1 LGDFVTYLTWLDE
14 PICQEV
20 ALTGGKAANLSKLAA
35 RYPVPPGFCLTTQA
49 YSQWNGADYGA
60 ATLRELLATAYA
72 GLAERT
78 STPLPRVA
86 VRSSAVGEDS
96 HDASFAGQ
104 YETFLNVAGVES
116 LTDAVL
122 RCWALAQSERVA
134 VYQQQKKGAKVPGTF
149 CPSGSVQDIPAN
161 EVREVPGTLGKGLAV
176 LVQAQVAA
184 DSSFVAFS
192 ADPISSDRKRVVI
205 NANWGLGES
214 VVSGLA
220 TPDAYTVDK
229 ASGARLGLTPG
240 AKECMTIAGEDGTRT
255 VTTPRF
261 LRARAALSETQVA
274 AVTQLAIKLESEM
287 GWPVDIE
294 GAFQGDKLYLLQ
306 CRPISTIK

>member
-1 LGDFVTYLTWLDE
+1 MNYLTWLDQ

-20 ALTGGKAANLSKLAA
+20 SLTGGKAANLSKLAA

-49 YSQWNGADYGA
+49 HSRWGDAEA
-60 ATLRELLATAYA
+60 APGDLRELLTTAYA
-72 GLAERT
+72 ALAEQT
-78 STPLPRVA
+78 QTPLPRVA

-104 YETFLNVAGVES
+104 YETFLNVQGVEA

-134 VYQQQKKGAKVPGTF
+134 VYQQQQNGA
-149 CPSGSVQDIPAN
+149 IEN
-161 EVREVPGTLGKGLAV
+161 RLAV
-176 LVQAQVAA
+176 LVQALVAA

-192 ADPISSDRKRVVI
+192 ADPISGERGRVVI

-220 TPDAYTVDK
+220 TPDAYAVNK
-229 ASGARLGLTPG
+229 ASGVLLTQTLG

-261 LRARAALSETQVA
+261 LRARAALNESQVA
-274 AVTQLAIKLESEM
+274 AVTQLAIQLESEM

-294 GAFQGDKLYLLQ
+294 GAFQGETLYLLQ

>member
-1 LGDFVTYLTWLDE
+1 MHYLAWLDQ

-49 YSQWNGADYGA
+49 HSRWGGAEA
-60 ATLRELLATAYA
+60 ASGDLRELLTTAYA
-72 GLAERT
+72 ALAERT
-78 STPLPRVA
+78 QTPLPRVA
-86 VRSSAVGEDS
+86 VRSSALGEDS

-104 YETFLNVAGVES
+104 YETFLNVAGIEA

-122 RCWALAQSERVA
+122 RCWEMAQSERVA
-134 VYQQQKKGAKVPGTF
+134 VYQQQQNGVAVNR
-149 CPSGSVQDIPAN
+149 V
-161 EVREVPGTLGKGLAV
+161 AV
-176 LVQAQVAA
+176 LVQMLVAA

-192 ADPISSDRKRVVI
+192 ADPISGERARVVI

-220 TPDAYTVDK
+220 TPDAYAVDK
-229 ASGARLGLTPG
+229 ASGVLLSQTLG
-240 AKECMTIAGEDGTRT
+240 AKECMTIVGENGTHT
-255 VTTPRF
+255 VKTPRF
-261 LRARAALSETQVA
+261 LRARAALSEAQVA
-274 AVTQLAIKLESEM
+274 AVTQLAMQLESEM

-294 GAFQGDKLYLLQ
+294 GAFQGETLYLLQ
-306 CRPISTIK
+306 CRPISTLA

>member
-1 LGDFVTYLTWLDE
+1 MGIGWMRSGRGWCGRRRLDRLVTYLTWLDQ

-20 ALTGGKAANLSKLAA
+20 SLTGGKAANLGKLAA

-49 YSQWNGADYGA
+49 YSRWGGEAGAD
-60 ATLRELLATAYA
+60 LRALLSTAYIE
-72 GLAERT
+72 LAERMQ
-78 STPLPRVA
+78 TPLPRVA

-104 YETFLNVAGVES
+104 YETFLNVQGVEA

-122 RCWALAQSERVA
+122 RCWEMAGSERVA
-134 VYQQQKKGAKVPGTF
+134 VYQQQQ
-149 CPSGSVQDIPAN
+149 SGPAEN
-161 EVREVPGTLGKGLAV
+161 RVAV
-176 LVQAQVAA
+176 LVQALVTA

-192 ADPISSDRKRVVI
+192 ADPISGERGQVVI

-220 TPDAYTVDK
+220 TPDAYAVDK
-229 ASGARLGLTPG
+229 ASGGILSQTIG
-240 AKECMTIAGEDGTRT
+240 AKECMTIVGDDGVRT
-255 VTTPRF
+255 SKTPRF
-261 LRARAALSETQVA
+261 LRAKPALNPAQVA
-274 AVTQLAIKLESEM
+274 AVTTLAMQLEDEM

-294 GAFQGDKLYLLQ
+294 GAFEGETLYLLQ
-306 CRPISTIK
+306 CRPISTLD

>member
-1 LGDFVTYLTWLDE
+1 MNYLTWLDQ
-14 PICQEV
+14 PICQDV
-20 ALTGGKAANLSKLAA
+20 SLTGGKAANLGKLAA

-49 YSQWNGADYGA
+49 HSRWGGEDGAG
-60 ATLRELLATAYA
+60 LRELLATAYA
-72 GLAERT
+72 ALAERT
-78 STPLPRVA
+78 QTPLPRVA
-86 VRSSAVGEDS
+86 VRSSALGEDS

-104 YETFLNVAGVES
+104 YETFLNVQGVEA

-122 RCWALAQSERVA
+122 RCWEMAQSERVA
-134 VYQQQKKGAKVPGTF
+134 VYQQQQNGVAVNR
-149 CPSGSVQDIPAN
+149 V
-161 EVREVPGTLGKGLAV
+161 AV
-176 LVQAQVAA
+176 LVQALVAA

-192 ADPISSDRKRVVI
+192 ADPISGERARVVI

-220 TPDAYTVDK
+220 TPDAYAVDK
-229 ASGARLGLTPG
+229 ASGARLAQTIG

-261 LRARAALSETQVA
+261 LRARAALNESQVA
-274 AVTQLAIKLESEM
+274 AVTQLAMQLENEM

-294 GAFQGDKLYLLQ
+294 GAFQGETLYLLQ